1 MTRDLSIQV
10 YNSYKILTNLRRLL
24 KDHQNVENFYLNF
37 EYIHM
42 YITYLEI
49 LREIRSRDMDAS
61 LHPTLLSK
69 DFKRYLQ
76 HDMDHDH

>member
-1 MTRDLSIQV
+1 
-10 YNSYKILTNLRRLL
+10 
-24 KDHQNVENFYLNF
+24 
-37 EYIHM
+37 M
-42 YITYLEI
+42 YVTYLEI
-49 LREIRSRDMDAS
+49 LREIRSRDMDAW